1 VPQEPESGQGDRGDQ
16 AADSGARG
24 LTAEAASLAT
34 WADSLLLDHGV
45 FRTVWDNFAEVIP
58 GRLYRSNHP
67 TPGRLARLVRLHGIR
82 TVVNLRGE
90 KPNGSNT
97 LSLQAARR
105 LGLAHAFLA
114 FESRGAPHRDRI
126 LRFHDLYGRMAT
138 PALIHCK
145 SGADRAGLAAGL
157 AILFEGGR
165 AAEALRQLS
174 WRFGHVR
181 GSRAGVLDAFFILYA
196 TTGEGRLPFLDWVDR
211 EYDEARLR
219 QTFAAD
225 RLASFI
231 NDRLLR
237 RE

>member
-1 VPQEPESGQGDRGDQ
+1 M
-16 AADSGARG
+16 
-24 LTAEAASLAT
+24 
-34 WADSLLLDHGV
+34 
-45 FRTVWDNFAEVIP
+45 WDNFAEIIP

-67 TPGRLARLVRLHGIR
+67 LPGRLARQVRRHGIR
-82 TVVNLRGE
+82 TLVNLRGE

-97 LSLQAARR
+97 LSLEAARR

-126 LRFHDLYGRMAT
+126 LRFHDLYCRMAT

-157 AILFEGGR
+157 AILFEGGT
-165 AAEALRQLS
+165 AAEAQRQLS

-181 GSRAGVLDAFFILYA
+181 SSRAGILDAFFAHYA
-196 TTGEGRLPFLDWVDR
+196 STGEGHLPFLDWVR
-211 EYDEARLR
+211 SEYDETHLR
-219 QTFAAD
+219 QNFAATGI
-225 RLASFI
+225 ASFL
-231 NDRLLR
+231 NDWVLR